1 MGRAFARMDTDSSGI
16 DHDLAIIC
24 RNYGE
29 HICLASGWADVLF
42 AYREKMV
49 RQTL

>member
-1 MGRAFARMDTDSSGI
+1 MIA
-16 DHDLAIIC
+16 AIIC

-42 AYREKMV
+42 CAYRRKWFDEFFEIETYFLKEF
-49 RQTL
+49 